1 MTGGP
6 GRRDES
12 NSLRGWALVGIQFV
26 LFGILGREVTRSR
39 RLGLPG
45 VLGVLACAAGSA
57 IVALATGSLGRRLR
71 AHPAPPED
79 AVLRT
84 DGVYGVVRHP
94 IYLGLLVVASGLAM
108 IARTRRAAGVVLAL
122 ADVFEAKAR
131 IEERLLMARFPEY
144 AAYASTV
151 PRIVPRP

>member
-151 PRIVPRP
+151 PRIVPRR

>member
-26 LFGILGREVTRSR
+26 LFGILGREVVRSR

-45 VLGVLACAAGSA
+45 LLGVLACAAGSA
-57 IVALATGSLGRRLR
+57 IVALATGALGRRLR

-79 AVLRT
+79 AVLRM
-84 DGVYGVVRHP
+84 DGVYGMVRHP

-122 ADVFEAKAR
+122 ADVFDAKAR

-151 PRIVPRP
+151 PRILPRP

>member
-26 LFGILGREVTRSR
+26 LFGVLGREVLRSR

-151 PRIVPRP
+151 PRIVPRR

>member
-1 MTGGP
+1 MTSGP
-6 GRRDES
+6 GRRGES

-26 LFGILGREVTRSR
+26 LFGVLGREVLRSR

-94 IYLGLLVVASGLAM
+94 IYLGLHVVASGLAM

-151 PRIVPRP
+151 PRIVPRR

>member
-26 LFGILGREVTRSR
+26 LFGVLGREVLRSR

>member
-26 LFGILGREVTRSR
+26 LFGILGREVVRSR

-45 VLGVLACAAGSA
+45 LLGVLACAAGGT

-122 ADVFEAKAR
+122 ADVFDAKAR

-151 PRIVPRP
+151 PRILPRP

>member
-6 GRRDES
+6 ES
-12 NSLRGWALVGIQFV
+12 NSLRGWALVAIQLV
-26 LFGILGREVTRSR
+26 LFAVLGREVLRSSR
-39 RLGLPG
+39 RNPLLNVLGL
-45 VLGVLACAAGSA
+45 LACAAGGGIA
-57 IVALATGSLGRRLR
+57 ALATGALGRRLR

-94 IYLGLLVVASGLAM
+94 IYLGLLMVASGLAL

-122 ADVFEAKAR
+122 AEVFEAKAD
-131 IEERLLMARFPEY
+131 IEERLLAARFPEY
-144 AAYASTV
+144 AAYVSTV